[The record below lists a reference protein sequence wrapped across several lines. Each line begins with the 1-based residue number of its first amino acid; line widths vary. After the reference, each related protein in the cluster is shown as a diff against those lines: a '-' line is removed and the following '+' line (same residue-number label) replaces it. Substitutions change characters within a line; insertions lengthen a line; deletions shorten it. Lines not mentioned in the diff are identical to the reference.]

1 MTELSSGSVRVQ
13 LLASGESGEDVVV
26 KSRSANENGNDVTAV
41 GRHFLVVI
49 FLCVLNFIFLNSF
62 LVTVL
67 YVHLCCD
74 LVAQCALQC
83 CSTIDE

>member
-1 MTELSSGSVRVQ
+1 LTELSSGSVRVQ

-49 FLCVLNFIFLNSF
+49 FLCV
-62 LVTVL
+62 
-67 YVHLCCD
+67 C
-74 LVAQCALQC
+74 
-83 CSTIDE
+83 